1 MSDAVAIIPARGG
14 SKGIPH
20 KNIIEFC
27 NKPLLVHS
35 IEQALGCPRIT
46 NTYVSS
52 DSKKILKVAED
63 SGALPIERPPEIA
76 GDTASS
82 ECALIHAVG
91 SIKKKPKVIVFLQ
104 PTSPL
109 RTSAH
114 IDNAL
119 QKFIDDGADSLFSA
133 VDAGDV
139 CLWESTVS
147 PRSITY
153 DYRERKRR
161 QEFPPYIVENGS
173 IYITKTDML
182 LETKNRLCGKISHY
196 LMDKWSIHEVDAP
209 EDVALCEV
217 LTREFLFQ

>member
-1 MSDAVAIIPARGG
+1 MSDVVAIIPARGG

-35 IEQALGCPRIT
+35 IEQALGCASIT

-52 DSKKILKVAED
+52 DSEKILEVAKD
-63 SGALPIERPPEIA
+63 SGALPIGRPSEIA

-82 ECALIHAVG
+82 EAALIHAIG
-91 SIKKKPKVIVFLQ
+91 SIKKKPKIIVFLQ

-119 QKFIDDGADSLFSA
+119 KKFIDDGADSLFSA
-133 VDAGDV
+133 VDAGDLCV
-139 CLWESTVS
+139 WESTVP

-153 DYRERKRR
+153 DYQERKRR
-161 QEFPPYIVENGS
+161 QEFPPCIVENGS

-182 LETKNRLCGKISHY
+182 LETKNRLCGKISYY
-196 LMDKWSIHEVDAP
+196 LMDKWSIHEVDVF

-217 LTREFLFQ
+217 LMKKFI

>member
-1 MSDAVAIIPARGG
+1 MNDIVAIIPARGG

-27 NKPLLVHS
+27 NKPLLAHS
-35 IEQALGCPRIT
+35 IEQALGCSSIT

-52 DSKKILKVAED
+52 DSKKILEVAED
-63 SGALPIERPPEIA
+63 SGALPIERPLEIA

-82 ECALIHAVG
+82 EAALIHVIK
-91 SIKKKPKVIVFLQ
+91 SIKKKPKIIVFLQ

-114 IDNAL
+114 IDNAVS
-119 QKFIDDGADSLFSA
+119 KFIEDGADSLFSA
-133 VDAGDV
+133 VDAGDL
-139 CLWESTVS
+139 CLWESKAL

-161 QEFPPYIVENGS
+161 QEFPPHIVENGS

-196 LMDKWSIHEVDAP
+196 LMDKWSIHEIDTLEDA
-209 EDVALCEV
+209 ALCEA
-217 LTREFLFQ
+217 LMKKFI

>member
-1 MSDAVAIIPARGG
+1 MS
-14 SKGIPH
+14 
-20 KNIIEFC
+20 FC
-27 NKPLLVHS
+27 DKPLLVHS
-35 IEQALGCPRIT
+35 IEQALGCSGIT

-52 DSKKILKVAED
+52 DSKKILKVAKA
-63 SGALPIERPPEIA
+63 SGALSIDRPVDIA
-76 GDTASS
+76 GDAASS
-82 ECALIHAVG
+82 EAALIHAVENM
-91 SIKKKPKVIVFLQ
+91 KKKPEIVVFLQ

-114 IDNAL
+114 IDDAL

-133 VDAGDV
+133 VDAGDL
-139 CLWESTVS
+139 CLWESTA
-147 PRSITY
+147 PLQSITY
-153 DYRERKRR
+153 DYRERKIR

-182 LETKNRLCGKISHY
+182 LDTKNRLCGKISHY

-217 LTREFLFQ
+217 LMKEFLFQ